1 MILTIML
8 EKARILLAN
17 GKALILDSSVS
28 NYVKYG
34 PFPYVIKSMVF
45 YRHKRYKLNFINGM
59 KINEVMTMDDC
70 FQGQSQNDTT
80 KILSIER

>member
-1 MILTIML
+1 MGLFPML
-8 EKARILLAN
+8 
-17 GKALILDSSVS
+17 S
-28 NYVKYG
+28 NLWS
-34 PFPYVIKSMVF
+34 FIDI
-45 YRHKRYKLNFINGM
+45 RDIKLNFINGM